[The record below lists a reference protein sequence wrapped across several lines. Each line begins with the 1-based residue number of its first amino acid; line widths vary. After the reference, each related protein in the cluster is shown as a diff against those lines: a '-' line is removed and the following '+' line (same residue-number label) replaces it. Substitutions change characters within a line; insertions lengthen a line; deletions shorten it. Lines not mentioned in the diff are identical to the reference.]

1 MLQSEEKQT
10 ENRVEELTETIKMEA
25 ASIMDNL
32 NGIEYILD
40 AVEAVLTMMMSVETN
55 QKAVAYMLL
64 SCVSNAKSNTEK
76 AYHVAQRLREK

>member
-1 MLQSEEKQT
+1 
-10 ENRVEELTETIKMEA
+10 
-25 ASIMDNL
+25 MDNL

-64 SCVSNAKSNTEK
+64 SCVSTAMRWKC
-76 AYHVAQRLREK
+76 VIPIVM